1 VHSVTQTFL
10 IQLLL
15 PIRDDRN
22 QPFDNQLFSNV
33 RATLADHFG
42 GVTAYQRSP
51 AKGVWK
57 RSDGSTEDDD
67 LVMIEVE
74 AETLDRRW
82 WDRFRRQLEQ
92 DFRQEQ
98 ILVRAIQVDR
108 L

>member
-1 VHSVTQTFL
+1 VFL

-15 PIRDDRN
+15 PIRDNRN
-22 QPFDNQLFSNV
+22 RPFDDQLFSSL
-33 RATLADHFG
+33 RATLADRFG

-67 LVMIEVE
+67 VVMIEVE
-74 AETLDRRW
+74 AETLDRPW
-82 WDRFRRQLEQ
+82 WDRLRRQLEQ
-92 DFRQEQ
+92 DFDQDE
-98 ILVRAIQVDR
+98 ILVRAIQVER